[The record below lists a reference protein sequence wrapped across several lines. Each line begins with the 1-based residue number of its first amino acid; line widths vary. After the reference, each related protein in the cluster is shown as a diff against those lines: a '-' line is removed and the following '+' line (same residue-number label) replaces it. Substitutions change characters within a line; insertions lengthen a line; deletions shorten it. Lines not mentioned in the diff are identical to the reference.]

1 MEEKKKRSFWES
13 FKIWF
18 GLGAL
23 MFGTYCGANMASG
36 VYATTY
42 MVTFG
47 GGWMWVCLAIFI
59 AFMAFFCAVSLNFI
73 RAYKVDNY
81 NSYYLALWGADKPGT
96 NPVVKVIVSIFFDVY
111 TTLMGVV
118 TVAATIALFANLME
132 SLFNIPIGVGS
143 IIAVV
148 MFTLLSMY
156 GAAFL
161 RKFNTVMTI
170 SLIAA
175 LAAILIFVIAMR
187 GDVLA
192 QRMFDFEG
200 GMNWSGKTLASHF
213 GMLVSYCFTTAS
225 WGGSLSNY
233 AENIHTKKDA
243 IGSGILIGV
252 MVASL
257 FFVTSL
263 IVLPFLP
270 DAFVATPILS
280 ICKEY
285 MPGVMTAIYWL
296 VVMLSVISTGPTF
309 IFNTSNR
316 FVKVW
321 KTEKVPQRVKLFV
334 IALAFLLLCLALS
347 KIGLIAICGESVILL
362 IQGVSAMKETETI
375 RSAPRTEGT
384 VWKAFRAT
392 APQTLPVFAGYLV
405 LGLGY
410 GIYVQSLGL
419 PVWLPPLM
427 GTVVY
432 GGSLEFVL
440 ASLLL
445 GSFAP
450 VSAFLM
456 ALMIQARHLFY
467 GLTMLQRYRGYG
479 LRSAYMIFAMSDETF
494 SITCSAEP
502 PEGVDKGWFM
512 FFITLLDQIYWV
524 ASAAM
529 GAALGSVL
537 PFSTEGVDF
546 VMTAMFVV
554 IFLNQWEK
562 EKQHAS
568 AIIGIAAPLVCLRI
582 FGSGSFLIPSMVC
595 ILAAL
600 LLLRRPIE
608 AKESEAAK

>member
-1 MEEKKKRSFWES
+1 MQEQNE
-13 FKIWF
+13 
-18 GLGAL
+18 
-23 MFGTYCGANMASG
+23 TN
-36 VYATTY
+36 
-42 MVTFG
+42 
-47 GGWMWVCLAIFI
+47 
-59 AFMAFFCAVSLNFI
+59 LN
-73 RAYKVDNY
+73 RA
-81 NSYYLALWGADKPGT
+81 
-96 NPVVKVIVSIFFDVY
+96 PVW
-111 TTLMGVV
+111 
-118 TVAATIALFANLME
+118 
-132 SLFNIPIGVGS
+132 
-143 IIAVV
+143 
-148 MFTLLSMY
+148 
-156 GAAFL
+156 
-161 RKFNTVMTI
+161 R
-170 SLIAA
+170 
-175 LAAILIFVIAMR
+175 
-187 GDVLA
+187 
-192 QRMFDFEG
+192 
-200 GMNWSGKTLASHF
+200 
-213 GMLVSYCFTTAS
+213 
-225 WGGSLSNY
+225 
-233 AENIHTKKDA
+233 
-243 IGSGILIGV
+243 
-252 MVASL
+252 
-257 FFVTSL
+257 
-263 IVLPFLP
+263 
-270 DAFVATPILS
+270 
-280 ICKEY
+280 
-285 MPGVMTAIYWL
+285 
-296 VVMLSVISTGPTF
+296 
-309 IFNTSNR
+309 
-316 FVKVW
+316 
-321 KTEKVPQRVKLFV
+321 
-334 IALAFLLLCLALS
+334 
-347 KIGLIAICGESVILL
+347 
-362 IQGVSAMKETETI
+362 
-375 RSAPRTEGT
+375 
-384 VWKAFRAT
+384 AFRAA

-562 EKQHAS
+562 EKQHYS
-568 AIIGIAAPLVCLRI
+568 GIIGLAVPLVCLHI

-595 ILAAL
+595 ILVAL

>member
-1 MEEKKKRSFWES
+1 MREQNE
-13 FKIWF
+13 
-18 GLGAL
+18 
-23 MFGTYCGANMASG
+23 TN
-36 VYATTY
+36 
-42 MVTFG
+42 
-47 GGWMWVCLAIFI
+47 
-59 AFMAFFCAVSLNFI
+59 LN
-73 RAYKVDNY
+73 RA
-81 NSYYLALWGADKPGT
+81 
-96 NPVVKVIVSIFFDVY
+96 PVW
-111 TTLMGVV
+111 
-118 TVAATIALFANLME
+118 
-132 SLFNIPIGVGS
+132 
-143 IIAVV
+143 
-148 MFTLLSMY
+148 
-156 GAAFL
+156 
-161 RKFNTVMTI
+161 R
-170 SLIAA
+170 
-175 LAAILIFVIAMR
+175 
-187 GDVLA
+187 
-192 QRMFDFEG
+192 
-200 GMNWSGKTLASHF
+200 
-213 GMLVSYCFTTAS
+213 
-225 WGGSLSNY
+225 
-233 AENIHTKKDA
+233 
-243 IGSGILIGV
+243 
-252 MVASL
+252 
-257 FFVTSL
+257 
-263 IVLPFLP
+263 
-270 DAFVATPILS
+270 
-280 ICKEY
+280 
-285 MPGVMTAIYWL
+285 
-296 VVMLSVISTGPTF
+296 
-309 IFNTSNR
+309 
-316 FVKVW
+316 
-321 KTEKVPQRVKLFV
+321 
-334 IALAFLLLCLALS
+334 
-347 KIGLIAICGESVILL
+347 
-362 IQGVSAMKETETI
+362 
-375 RSAPRTEGT
+375 
-384 VWKAFRAT
+384 AFRAA

-529 GAALGSVL
+529 GAALGAVL

-568 AIIGIAAPLVCLRI
+568 AIIGIAAPLACLRI
-582 FGSGSFLIPSMVC
+582 FGSGRFLIPSMVC
-595 ILAAL
+595 ILVAL

>member
-1 MEEKKKRSFWES
+1 MQEQNE
-13 FKIWF
+13 
-18 GLGAL
+18 
-23 MFGTYCGANMASG
+23 TN
-36 VYATTY
+36 
-42 MVTFG
+42 
-47 GGWMWVCLAIFI
+47 
-59 AFMAFFCAVSLNFI
+59 LN
-73 RAYKVDNY
+73 RA
-81 NSYYLALWGADKPGT
+81 
-96 NPVVKVIVSIFFDVY
+96 PVW
-111 TTLMGVV
+111 
-118 TVAATIALFANLME
+118 
-132 SLFNIPIGVGS
+132 
-143 IIAVV
+143 
-148 MFTLLSMY
+148 
-156 GAAFL
+156 
-161 RKFNTVMTI
+161 R
-170 SLIAA
+170 
-175 LAAILIFVIAMR
+175 
-187 GDVLA
+187 
-192 QRMFDFEG
+192 
-200 GMNWSGKTLASHF
+200 
-213 GMLVSYCFTTAS
+213 
-225 WGGSLSNY
+225 
-233 AENIHTKKDA
+233 
-243 IGSGILIGV
+243 
-252 MVASL
+252 
-257 FFVTSL
+257 
-263 IVLPFLP
+263 
-270 DAFVATPILS
+270 
-280 ICKEY
+280 
-285 MPGVMTAIYWL
+285 
-296 VVMLSVISTGPTF
+296 
-309 IFNTSNR
+309 
-316 FVKVW
+316 
-321 KTEKVPQRVKLFV
+321 
-334 IALAFLLLCLALS
+334 
-347 KIGLIAICGESVILL
+347 
-362 IQGVSAMKETETI
+362 
-375 RSAPRTEGT
+375 
-384 VWKAFRAT
+384 AFRAA

-450 VSAFLM
+450 VSVFLM

-502 PEGVDKGWFM
+502 PEGVDRGWFM

-568 AIIGIAAPLVCLRI
+568 AIIGIAAPLVCLHI

-595 ILAAL
+595 ILVAL

>member
-1 MEEKKKRSFWES
+1 MQEQNE
-13 FKIWF
+13 
-18 GLGAL
+18 
-23 MFGTYCGANMASG
+23 TN
-36 VYATTY
+36 
-42 MVTFG
+42 
-47 GGWMWVCLAIFI
+47 
-59 AFMAFFCAVSLNFI
+59 LN
-73 RAYKVDNY
+73 RA
-81 NSYYLALWGADKPGT
+81 
-96 NPVVKVIVSIFFDVY
+96 PVW
-111 TTLMGVV
+111 
-118 TVAATIALFANLME
+118 
-132 SLFNIPIGVGS
+132 
-143 IIAVV
+143 
-148 MFTLLSMY
+148 
-156 GAAFL
+156 
-161 RKFNTVMTI
+161 R
-170 SLIAA
+170 
-175 LAAILIFVIAMR
+175 
-187 GDVLA
+187 
-192 QRMFDFEG
+192 
-200 GMNWSGKTLASHF
+200 
-213 GMLVSYCFTTAS
+213 
-225 WGGSLSNY
+225 
-233 AENIHTKKDA
+233 
-243 IGSGILIGV
+243 
-252 MVASL
+252 
-257 FFVTSL
+257 
-263 IVLPFLP
+263 
-270 DAFVATPILS
+270 
-280 ICKEY
+280 
-285 MPGVMTAIYWL
+285 
-296 VVMLSVISTGPTF
+296 
-309 IFNTSNR
+309 
-316 FVKVW
+316 
-321 KTEKVPQRVKLFV
+321 
-334 IALAFLLLCLALS
+334 
-347 KIGLIAICGESVILL
+347 
-362 IQGVSAMKETETI
+362 
-375 RSAPRTEGT
+375 
-384 VWKAFRAT
+384 AFRAA
-392 APQTLPVFAGYLV
+392 APQTLPVFAGYWV

-529 GAALGSVL
+529 GAALGAVL

-562 EKQHAS
+562 EKRHAS
-568 AIIGIAAPLVCLRI
+568 AIIGIAAPLVCLHI

-595 ILAAL
+595 ILVAL

>member
-1 MEEKKKRSFWES
+1 MQEQNE
-13 FKIWF
+13 
-18 GLGAL
+18 
-23 MFGTYCGANMASG
+23 TN
-36 VYATTY
+36 
-42 MVTFG
+42 
-47 GGWMWVCLAIFI
+47 
-59 AFMAFFCAVSLNFI
+59 LN
-73 RAYKVDNY
+73 RAP
-81 NSYYLALWGADKPGT
+81 AW
-96 NPVVKVIVSIFFDVY
+96 
-111 TTLMGVV
+111 
-118 TVAATIALFANLME
+118 
-132 SLFNIPIGVGS
+132 
-143 IIAVV
+143 
-148 MFTLLSMY
+148 
-156 GAAFL
+156 
-161 RKFNTVMTI
+161 R
-170 SLIAA
+170 
-175 LAAILIFVIAMR
+175 
-187 GDVLA
+187 
-192 QRMFDFEG
+192 
-200 GMNWSGKTLASHF
+200 
-213 GMLVSYCFTTAS
+213 
-225 WGGSLSNY
+225 
-233 AENIHTKKDA
+233 
-243 IGSGILIGV
+243 
-252 MVASL
+252 
-257 FFVTSL
+257 
-263 IVLPFLP
+263 
-270 DAFVATPILS
+270 
-280 ICKEY
+280 
-285 MPGVMTAIYWL
+285 
-296 VVMLSVISTGPTF
+296 
-309 IFNTSNR
+309 
-316 FVKVW
+316 
-321 KTEKVPQRVKLFV
+321 
-334 IALAFLLLCLALS
+334 
-347 KIGLIAICGESVILL
+347 
-362 IQGVSAMKETETI
+362 
-375 RSAPRTEGT
+375 
-384 VWKAFRAT
+384 AFRAA

-529 GAALGSVL
+529 GAALGAVL

-568 AIIGIAAPLVCLRI
+568 AIIGIVAPLVCLRI

-595 ILAAL
+595 ILVAL